1 MESAREFVERVSK
14 VRRGYGWD
22 MNTIIDL
29 QEARDA
35 ATRKECADIA
45 DDVGYELGLSN
56 SQRQV
61 LVTFIERGRDER

>member
-1 MESAREFVERVSK
+1 MDDMDRARNACRE
-14 VRRGYGWD
+14 
-22 MNTIIDL
+22 
-29 QEARDA
+29 
-35 ATRKECADIA
+35 ECADVV